1 MPIGLW
7 LVDDSEPHHHAART
21 TLAQVPGFALESFLG
36 GEDAVAEFL
45 LRAKTAPQELPRIIL
60 MDFYLGDGRGDEFTA
75 AMRAADPPAFH
86 PVIVGYSSV
95 TERSRQIV
103 AAGGDLTVR
112 KRIARDGSNPDL
124 RVYLESF
131 LAIAGR

>member
-7 LVDDSEPHHHAART
+7 LVDDSEPHHAAARAT
-21 TLAQVPGFALESFLG
+21 VTQLAGFALESFHG
-36 GEDAVAEFL
+36 GEDAVAEFA
-45 LRAKTAPQELPRIIL
+45 LRAKTAPQDLPRIVL
-60 MDFYLGDGRGDEFTA
+60 MDFYLGDGRGDEFTRE
-75 AMRAADPPAFH
+75 MRALDPAGFR

-95 TERSRQIV
+95 AERSREIV
-103 AAGGDLTVR
+103 AAGGDVVVR
-112 KRIARDGSNPDL
+112 KRVARDGSNPDL